1 MKSTKQQDSRKRI
14 INAFQARVAR
24 LPGIGKHPALK
35 INPWVEG
42 YKDFTFG
49 GSAAGHSHIS
59 NVFHELAHAAE
70 FGARRF
76 QHRASHSGFRF
87 KIPRKFVFN
96 TLVCEPCTV
105 QITMREIRTFAYQIH
120 LMQAAGLRVNIG
132 VQFTEMAEL
141 CDWLPD
147 RWNIP
152 GNTDSEKR
160 EWCRNEI
167 ISHYLDVTQQ
177 EVLGK
182 LEGWLDANHRA
193 NNRVLNEL

>member
-1 MKSTKQQDSRKRI
+1 MKSTRQQDRHQRT
-14 INAFQARVAR
+14 INAFQARVSR
-24 LPGIGKHPALK
+24 LPLIGTHPALK
-35 INPWVEG
+35 INPLVEG

-49 GSAAGHSHIS
+49 GSSAGHSHIS

-76 QHRASHSGFRF
+76 QHRASSVGFYF
-87 KIPRKFVFN
+87 KIPRKLVYH
-96 TLVCEPCTV
+96 TMVCEPCTV
-105 QITMREIRTFAYQIH
+105 QITMREIRTFAYQVH
-120 LMQAAGLRVNIG
+120 LMQAAGIRVNIS

-152 GNTDSEKR
+152 GNTDSERR

-167 ISHYLDVTQQ
+167 ISSYLAVTQQ
-177 EVLGK
+177 EVLCK
-182 LEGWLDANHRA
+182 LKGWLDAHHRA
-193 NNRVLNEL
+193 NQKMLNDL